1 MLSGKL
7 AGVATLIR
15 NEAQFALYVHCH
27 AHRLNL
33 ALVDCAKAVP
43 QAAEFFVLLEQ
54 LYVFASGSFV
64 HARWVEIQRQLY
76 PGAAVRELPRLSDT
90 RWACRYTACK
100 AVHDMLPALMQLLSE
115 LEASNNAKRA
125 VEARSLL
132 TALDSRFVLIY
143 V

>member
-1 MLSGKL
+1 M
-7 AGVATLIR
+7 
-15 NEAQFALYVHCH
+15 
-27 AHRLNL
+27 
-33 ALVDCAKAVP
+33 
-43 QAAEFFVLLEQ
+43 
-54 LYVFASGSFV
+54 FASGSFV